1 MSSGEFRGPRTEPPP
16 DDGAVTRYWVR
27 IGRKEIPL
35 ESGETLIGR
44 GEGCAIIVTEGL
56 VSRRH
61 ARIVLDGGR
70 PYLED
75 LGSANGTFVNLAR
88 LEGRALL
95 FPGDLVFIGM
105 AELEI
110 IRRADEAP
118 PPVARPVEV
127 LEEDRPTPVSGVATF
142 VSVASR
148 KPSSSTQRT
157 VIAIDVVPTT
167 ETTGEIEGLDYVGRL
182 ADKMLTMGRIDGALR
197 ILSGHLEDILVGA
210 RSGMSMEGKLVD
222 SAGRYAMKLASETLD
237 ARWVNLAIELHLI
250 MCRPLREETLQQLAS
265 LRGKVPIGDDRL
277 ILRYYE
283 RLRSERSGM
292 SSVERLL
299 AERVGCLLPNLD
311 ENR

>member
-1 MSSGEFRGPRTEPPP
+1 MSSGEFLGPRTEPPP

-27 IGRKEIPL
+27 IGRKEVPL

-110 IRRADEAP
+110 VRRADEV

-127 LEEDRPTPVSGVATF
+127 PEEDRPTPVSGVGAF
-142 VSVASR
+142 VPVPSR
-148 KPSSSTQRT
+148 RPSSSKQRT
-157 VIAIDVVPTT
+157 VIAIDVAPTT
-167 ETTGEIEGLDYVGRL
+167 ETTGEIEGLEYVGRL

-197 ILSGHLEDILVGA
+197 ILSGHLDDILVGA
-210 RSGMSMEGKLVD
+210 RSGMSMDGRLVD
-222 SAGRYAMKLASETLD
+222 TAGRYALKLASETLD
-237 ARWVNLAIELHLI
+237 ARWVNLTIELHLI
-250 MCRPLREETLQQLAS
+250 TCRPLREETLQQLAA
-265 LRGKVPIGDDRL
+265 LRGKAPIGDDRL

-283 RLRSERSGM
+283 RLRAERSGM
-292 SSVERLL
+292 TSVERLL
-299 AERVGCLLPNLD
+299 AERVGCLLPNIG